1 MQRRGERSERAS
13 RSSDARRRSCWTRI
27 SSRSTEPTVANFG
40 RNTVKPGWTSVA
52 DHELR
57 EAAGIHG
64 STEAVRACLARGA
77 DPNATPT
84 GNDSALSIAVM
95 YDRLDAVKLL
105 LAANADLEHAGNYG
119 YRPIHHVRGAGGAR
133 LLLAHG
139 ASLGRTGCETGEDP
153 LHEVIKRADDVETAR
168 VLLDG
173 GLEVIRYGVPGVV
186 KPQPSLLEIG
196 LAAGSAFVRALI
208 GPPHDEGTSHSPPRS
223 HLEWVAWNHRP
234 GIARLLLERGG
245 SPNELS
251 ADGAPAVF
259 RAFELGWGPAVRPG
273 FYEIVRIFLEAGVDP
288 NIKGNR
294 KESLLY
300 RLAGQGDA
308 SLVALAL
315 RQGGDGGGVT
325 DMFGHASSLLI
336 PAATSGD
343 VDVAK
348 VLLEA
353 GAAGIDDVFEGD
365 VTALMAAATEGHI
378 AMVEFLLELGADPQR
393 RSADGATALHFA
405 ARAPTRDVFDRLLAS
420 GCGLSDER
428 SDEWTAFDV
437 ACAANRVAVVQ
448 AALERGVPIDR
459 RVGPTRATP
468 LIVASTYGARD
479 VTSLLLASGA
489 DASLVDSDG
498 LTAAMHAE
506 LRADEAREQMQ
517 KRWDI

>member
-1 MQRRGERSERAS
+1 MHAIH
-13 RSSDARRRSCWTRI
+13 ARHDYHS
-27 SSRSTEPTVANFG
+27 
-40 RNTVKPGWTSVA
+40 SVA
-52 DHELR
+52 HDHKLR
-57 EAAGIHG
+57 EAAGIDG
-64 STEAVRACLARGA
+64 STEAVRACLACGA

-84 GNDSALSIAVM
+84 GSDSALSIAVM
-95 YDRLDAVKLL
+95 YNRLDAVKLL

-119 YRPIHHVRGAGGAR
+119 FRPIHHVRCAGGAR

-139 ASLGRTGCETGEDP
+139 ASLGRTRGTGEDP

-186 KPQPSLLEIG
+186 KPQPSLLELG
-196 LAAGSAFVRALI
+196 LAAGNAFVQALI
-208 GPPHDEGTSHSPPRS
+208 GPPNDEGSRHSPPWS
-223 HLEWVAWNHRP
+223 HLEWAAWHHRP
-234 GIARLLLERGG
+234 GIARLLLESGG
-245 SPNELS
+245 IPNELS

-259 RAFELGWGPAVRPG
+259 RAFELGWTAAVRPG

-300 RLAGQGDA
+300 RLAGRGDA

-315 RQGGDGGGVT
+315 RQGGDGRGVT

-336 PAATSGD
+336 AAATSGD

-365 VTALMAAATEGHI
+365 VTALMAAATQGRI
-378 AMVEFLLELGADPQR
+378 TMVEFLLELGADPQR
-393 RSADGATALHFA
+393 RNADGATALHFA

-420 GCGLSDER
+420 GCGLSDQR
-428 SDEWTAFDV
+428 NDDWTAFDV

-448 AALERGVPIDR
+448 AALERGVPINR

-468 LIVASTYGARD
+468 LILASTCGARD

-498 LTAAMHAE
+498 LTAAKHAE
-506 LRADEAREQMQ
+506 LHDDEAREQMQ
-517 KRWDI
+517 KKWDS